1 MAKRPSTRALVV
13 ATFGGALGAG
23 AAYFAGKTFGQGLKD
38 QPAVALWLESSVGA
52 LSGWDLL
59 ALPVLFLL
67 VVAVHEMGHLLGGL
81 SQGMRFL
88 LLIFGPFQWNATNDG
103 VRFRW
108 VTNLGLMGGLAAA
121 LPVRMDNLR
130 QQMLPMIAGGPLAS
144 LVLAVLAAVLSFG
157 ATGRVGGYAA
167 VVALLSLAI
176 FLVTAIPF
184 RAGGFMS
191 DGMQLLEVRR
201 GGPSV
206 IERADLIAVMAIS
219 LGGVRPRDWDTALV
233 ARLEAMHST
242 EPLRLLACWML
253 LLQRAM
259 DRGDAVQAAGYA
271 KDLAERIDDYPD
283 GFRQSLHIELCIEAA
298 LRSDRETAEQHLA
311 RTKGGVTERSRLEL
325 ARALVCALQGDAA
338 GAQRHCEAGQ
348 KTLRHAM
355 DPGLARL
362 TAEQLVFVEGQQQR
376 ASGR

>member
-1 MAKRPSTRALVV
+1 VAKRPSTRTLLV
-13 ATFGGALGAG
+13 ATLGGALGAG
-23 AAYFAGKTFGQGLKD
+23 AGYFAGKVFGQDLKD
-38 QPAVALWLESSVGA
+38 QPAIAHWLENSVGV

-67 VVAVHEMGHLLGGL
+67 VVAVHEMGHLVGGL

-103 VRFRW
+103 IRFRW
-108 VTNLGLMGGLAAA
+108 VTNLGLMGGMAAA

-130 QQMLPMIAGGPLAS
+130 QQLLPMIAGGPLAS
-144 LVLAVLAAVLSFG
+144 LLLAVLAAALSFG
-157 ATGRVGGYAA
+157 AMGRLAGYAA
-167 VVALLSLAI
+167 IVALLSLAI

-201 GGPSV
+201 GGPGV
-206 IERADLIAVMAIS
+206 VERADLVAVMASS
-219 LGGVRPRDWDTALV
+219 LGGVRPRDWDEALM
-233 ARLEAMHST
+233 ARLAAMNSA
-242 EPLRLLACWML
+242 EPLRLLACWMM

-259 DRGDAVQAAGYA
+259 DRGNVSEAAHYA
-271 KDLAERIDDYPD
+271 KALAERIDDYPD
-283 GFRQSLHIELCIEAA
+283 GFRQSLHIELCLEAA
-298 LRSDRETAEQHLA
+298 LRQDREAAEHHLA
-311 RTKGGVTERSRLEL
+311 LTKGGVTERSRLEL
-325 ARALVCALQGDAA
+325 ARGAVCALQGDAA

-348 KTLRHAM
+348 KALRQAM

-362 TAEQLVFVEGQQQR
+362 TAEQLAFVHGQQQPAPDR
-376 ASGR
+376 